1 MNIWQ
6 KIISLLSNQ
15 GNMIIDLKELSNR
28 ESERVEWKENVADV
42 DDIIKTAVAF
52 ANDFSNLGGGY
63 IVCGAKEI
71 KDEHGFQKLL
81 TVGLTASRLKE
92 IEGKVTASLREK
104 TFPSIVPVIE
114 EIKVDPEHRILIF
127 VIAATGQVHTYRATG
142 KDVSTCYVRI
152 GRETREAKNGI
163 HRELLVKRNLV
174 EAWDKRSCGN
184 ATILDIDLIVLR
196 QYLQEMNLWDENKSI
211 DAYYFSDTAKIADF
225 IPPLAAKEQLTDILR
240 PRNFTLLIFGKD
252 ILRFFNE
259 AYTILSI
266 YPGVDR
272 SESTA
277 KRHEITGNIIHQA
290 RRCIELL
297 DAETYTVFDKNNVK
311 PNRRK
316 YPAKALQEAVV
327 NAIVHKDYEIQQPVR
342 ITVFSDR
349 IEFYSPGGLPRTVD
363 VEKFKGGK
371 ATPFWRNQA
380 LAYFFNKLQLAQA
393 EGQGIPT
400 IIRTMHEEE
409 CPAPVFDTDAESLT
423 CILKANLRAT

>member
-1 MNIWQ
+1 MN
-6 KIISLLSNQ
+6 
-15 GNMIIDLKELSNR
+15 IDLKELSKR
-28 ESERVEWKENVADV
+28 ESERVEWKEQVADI

-52 ANDFSNLGGGY
+52 ANDYSNLGGGY

-92 IEGKVTASLREK
+92 IEGKATSALREK

-114 EIKVDPEHRILIF
+114 EIEIDPEHRILVF
-127 VIAATGQVHTYRATG
+127 VVAATGQVHTYRATG
-142 KDVSTCYVRI
+142 KDASTCYVRT
-152 GRETREAKNGI
+152 GRETREARNGI
-163 HRELLVKRNLV
+163 HRELLVKRNLL
-174 EAWDKRSCGN
+174 EAWDKRSCSN
-184 ATILDIDLIVLR
+184 ATIRDIDLIALR
-196 QYLQEMNLWDENKSI
+196 QYLQEINLWDDNKSI
-211 DAYYFSDTAKIADF
+211 DEYYFSDTAKIADF
-225 IPPLAAKEQLTDILR
+225 IPPLVSKEQLTDILR
-240 PRNFTLLIFGKD
+240 PRNFTLLIFGRD

-259 AYTILSI
+259 AYTILSK

-272 SESTA
+272 SEPTA
-277 KRHEITGNIIHQA
+277 IRHEITGNIIYQA

-297 DAETYTVFDKNNVK
+297 EAETYMVFDKNSAK

-316 YPAKALQEAVV
+316 YPAKALQEAIV

-363 VEKFKGGK
+363 VDKFKAGK
-371 ATPFWRNQA
+371 ATPVWRNQA

-400 IIRTMHEEE
+400 IIRSMQEED
-409 CPAPVFDTDAESLT
+409 CPAPVFETGIESLT
-423 CILKANLRAT
+423 CILPAHPRAL